1 MLFIVLLLVLA
12 ALGLLISALITASSL
27 WAWLSIG
34 LSVVAGLLL
43 VADFARRRAARRRV
57 AAGESGEEPAA
68 APAAPDDDEP
78 ATATDQP
85 ETEASPETPPA
96 EEPAKVTAEPEQV
109 ADEQDVAV
117 DQTALLPAAGELVGT
132 AEEGEPGVERTD
144 PADTETVSGLDVE
157 VVVVDEHPRYHL
169 TDCGWLTGRDTIP
182 ISVSEARDLGFT
194 PCARCTPDAHLAK
207 THRAK
212 SKA

>member
-1 MLFIVLLLVLA
+1 M
-12 ALGLLISALITASSL
+12 
-27 WAWLSIG
+27 
-34 LSVVAGLLL
+34 AGLLL
-43 VADFARRRAARRRV
+43 VADFARRRAARRRA
-57 AAGESGEEPAA
+57 AAGESGQEPVAATADDEEP
-68 APAAPDDDEP
+68 E
-78 ATATDQP
+78 TATDEP
-85 ETEASPETPPA
+85 DTAASAEAPPA
-96 EEPAKVTAEPEQV
+96 GKPAKVAGEPGQV
-109 ADEQDVAV
+109 PDEQDVPV

-144 PADTETVSGLDVE
+144 PADAEIVSGLDVE

-169 TDCGWLTGRDTIP
+169 TDCDWLTGRDTIP

-194 PCARCTPDAHLAK
+194 PCARCTPDAGLAN